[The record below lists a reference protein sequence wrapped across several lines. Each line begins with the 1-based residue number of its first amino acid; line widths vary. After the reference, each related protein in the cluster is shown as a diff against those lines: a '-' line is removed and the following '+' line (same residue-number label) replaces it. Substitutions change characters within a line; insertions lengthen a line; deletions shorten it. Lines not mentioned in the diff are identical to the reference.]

1 MFTGI
6 VAGTAEVTEVAVVGA
21 RLDVWLA
28 LGALAAGVQ
37 VGASVAID
45 GVCLTVVEKSQRGVL
60 FHVIEE
66 TLKLT
71 TLSRLTAGTIVNVER
86 SYRIGDELGGH
97 EVSGHVA
104 GTGQITRVE
113 VRSGETAMEIAV
125 PAAWMKYILPKGFVA
140 VDGAS
145 LTVGETSAEGRFWLH
160 LIPETLTRTT
170 LGRRVAGDR
179 VNIELDARTV
189 AIVATVE
196 RVLAARG
203 LA

>member
-6 VAGTAEVTEVAVVGA
+6 VAGTAEVTKVSQVGG
-21 RLDVWLA
+21 RRDLWIA
-28 LGALAAGVQ
+28 LGTLADGVQ
-37 VGASVAID
+37 IGASVAID
-45 GVCLTVVEKSQRGVL
+45 GVCLTAVEARSGEVL
-60 FHVIEE
+60 FQVIEE
-66 TLKLT
+66 TLERT
-71 TLSRLTAGTIVNVER
+71 TLGRLAPGVTVNVER

-97 EVSGHVA
+97 EVSGHVI
-104 GTGQITRVE
+104 GTGVIAAYETRP
-113 VRSGETAMEIAV
+113 GETAVRIAV
-125 PAAWMKYILPKGFVA
+125 PAEWMKYILAKGFVA

-145 LTVGETSAEGRFWLH
+145 LTVGETLTDGGFWLH
-160 LIPETLTRTT
+160 LIPETLSRTT
-170 LGRRVAGDR
+170 LGTRRVGDR

>member
-6 VAGTAEVTEVAVVGA
+6 VSGTAEVVEATRVGG
-21 RLDVWLA
+21 RLDVWIA
-28 LGALAAGVQ
+28 LPGLTEALE

-45 GVCLTVVEKSQRGVL
+45 GVCLTVVEVRAERVL
-60 FHVIEE
+60 FQVIEE
-66 TLKLT
+66 TLKRT
-71 TLSRLTAGTIVNVER
+71 TLERLGAGTVVNVER

-97 EVSGHVA
+97 EVSGHVIGK
-104 GTGQITRVE
+104 GTIRHYE
-113 VRSGETAMEIAV
+113 VRAGETAVEIAV
-125 PAAWMKYILPKGFVA
+125 PAEWMKYILPKGFIG

-145 LTVGETSAEGRFWLH
+145 LTVGETSAEGSFWLH

-170 LGRRVAGDR
+170 LGKRKVGDA

-189 AIVATVE
+189 AIVDTVE
-196 RVLAARG
+196 RVLLARG

>member
-6 VAGTAEVTEVAVVGA
+6 VAGTVEVVEALIVGG
-21 RLDVWLA
+21 RLDAWIG
-28 LGALAAGVQ
+28 LGALAKDVQ

-45 GVCLTVVEKSQRGVL
+45 GVCLTVVEVNSRGVL
-60 FHVIEE
+60 FQVIEE

-71 TLSRLTAGTIVNVER
+71 TLSRLSAGTLVNAER

-97 EVSGHVA
+97 EVSGHVV
-104 GTGQITRVE
+104 GTGQITRLE
-113 VRSGETAMEIAV
+113 VRPGETALEVTV
-125 PAAWMKYILPKGFVA
+125 PRQWMKYILAKGFVA

-145 LTVGETSAEGRFWLH
+145 LTVGETSVEGHFWLH

-170 LGRRVAGDR
+170 LGRRAVGDR

-189 AIVATVE
+189 AIVDTVE
-196 RVLAARG
+196 RVLSARG

>member
-6 VAGTAEVTEVAVVGA
+6 VAGMAEVVEASMVGG
-21 RLDVWLA
+21 RLDVRIA
-28 LGALAAGVQ
+28 LGPLAKDVQ
-37 VGASVAID
+37 IGASVAID
-45 GVCLTVVEKSQRGVL
+45 GVCLTVVHADVRGVL
-60 FHVIEE
+60 FQVIEE

-71 TLSRLTAGTIVNVER
+71 TLSRLKVGTLVNVER

-97 EVSGHVA
+97 EVSGHVIGKGRISA
-104 GTGQITRVE
+104 LD
-113 VRSGETAMEIAV
+113 VRPGETALEVTV
-125 PAAWMKYILPKGFVA
+125 PAHWMKYILPKGFIA

-145 LTVGETSAEGRFWLH
+145 LTVGETHADGGFWLH

-170 LGRRVAGDR
+170 LGRRAVGDF

-189 AIVATVE
+189 AIVDTVE

-203 LA
+203 VA

>member
-6 VAGTAEVTEVAVVGA
+6 VAGTAEVAEVAQVGG

-28 LGALAAGVQ
+28 LGALATGVQ
-37 VGASVAID
+37 IGASVAID
-45 GVCLTVVEKSQRGVL
+45 GVCLTVVETSDRGVL
-60 FHVIEE
+60 FQVIEE

-71 TLSRLTAGTIVNVER
+71 TLSRLQAGSVVNVER

-104 GTGQITRVE
+104 GTGQISRVE
-113 VRSGETAMEIAV
+113 LRSGETAMEV
-125 PAAWMKYILPKGFVA
+125 SVSAAWMKYILPKGFVA

-145 LTVGETSAEGRFWLH
+145 LTVGETSAEGRFLLH

-170 LGRRVAGDR
+170 LGQRVVGDR

-189 AIVATVE
+189 AIVDTVE

>member
-6 VAGTAEVTEVAVVGA
+6 VAGTAEVSHALVEGG
-21 RLDVWLA
+21 RLDVWIA
-28 LGALAAGVQ
+28 LGALARDVQ
-37 VGASVAID
+37 IGASVAID
-45 GVCLTVVEKSQRGVL
+45 GACLTVVEIGSRGVL
-60 FHVIEE
+60 FQVIEE

-71 TLSRLTAGTIVNVER
+71 TLSRLTGGTIVNVER

-97 EVSGHVA
+97 EVSGHIV
-104 GTGQITRVE
+104 GTGQLTRLE
-113 VRSGETAMEIAV
+113 VRPGETAIEITV
-125 PAAWMKYILPKGFVA
+125 PPQWMKYILAKGFVA

-145 LTVGETSAEGRFWLH
+145 LTIGETSAEGHFWLH

-170 LGRRVAGDR
+170 FGRRAVGDR

-189 AIVATVE
+189 AIVETVE

-203 LA
+203 LT

>member
-6 VAGTAEVTEVAVVGA
+6 VSGTAEVVDATKVGG
-21 RLDVWLA
+21 RLDVWIA
-28 LGALAAGVQ
+28 LSGLTEALQ

-45 GVCLTVVEKSQRGVL
+45 GVCLTVVELRGERVL
-60 FHVIEE
+60 FQVIEE
-66 TLKLT
+66 TLTRT
-71 TLSRLTAGTIVNVER
+71 TLERLSVGTLVNVER

-97 EVSGHVA
+97 EVSGHVIGKGA
-104 GTGQITRVE
+104 IRRYD
-113 VRSGETAMEIAV
+113 VRAGETAVEIAI
-125 PAAWMKYILPKGFVA
+125 PAKWMKYVLPKGFIA

-145 LTVGETSAEGRFWLH
+145 LTVGETLVDGSFWLH

-170 LGRRVAGDR
+170 LGARKVGDA

-189 AIVATVE
+189 AIVDTVE
-196 RVLAARG
+196 RVLLARG